1 MIGLGFLA
9 GWGSLAALSMATN
22 RDLLSPA
29 KFYLLVC
36 GVFFLDIFVSEYS
49 SPVYWTY
56 GAILL
61 IGAVAVLLEACYP
74 LPVRNVPLEVVAV
87 PAGRTLVAVAGIWLI
102 TLIPLV
108 SQLYL
113 VHHFG
118 GIVRY
123 MASIN
128 LRVLAWRELGMFRA
142 AIGSIT
148 IIHMVYL
155 VIAIRSTRF
164 GWAHRALYTGHLA
177 IAVVLGAFSA
187 SRSSLLWNFVLLA
200 VVYHFL
206 KRPIRFRFVV
216 IAVAVVLP
224 LATLLN
230 VARRGVGWSPREG
243 LQTGLHEREWGVD
256 SEDFF
261 TYGTNPLRLLYSR
274 EPPPPQYGLT
284 YATAV
289 TTLVPRRIWP
299 NKPEPGGLIFTREYT
314 DDRWR
319 GLSALAAGI
328 IAESVLNFGWYGIP
342 VGFGIMLLVVFGNY
356 AFYRK
361 LRSGPDGARHT
372 LRVMVYA
379 VVVPSTCMLLYMD
392 FSNTGITMITRL
404 SVLGMLH
411 LALVSKM
418 LRPLPLAT
426 PVRPRAA

>member
-1 MIGLGFLA
+1 MIGLGLFA
-9 GWGSLAALSMATN
+9 VWGSLAALSMATN

-36 GVFFLDIFVSEYS
+36 GVFFLDIFISEYS
-49 SPVYWTY
+49 PLVYWTY

-74 LPVRNVPLEVVAV
+74 LPERNDPLESVVV
-87 PAGRTLVAVAGIWLI
+87 PAGRTLVAVAGIWLV
-102 TLIPLV
+102 TLIPLL

-113 VHHFG
+113 VYHFG

-148 IIHMVYL
+148 IIHLVYL
-155 VIAIRSTRF
+155 VIAIRSTSF
-164 GWAHRALYTGHLA
+164 GWGHRALYAAHLA
-177 IAVVLGAFSA
+177 IVVVLGAFSG

-200 VVYHFL
+200 VVFHFL

-216 IAVAVVLP
+216 ISVAVILP
-224 LATLLN
+224 LAALLN
-230 VARRGVGWSPREG
+230 VARKGVSWSPREG
-243 LQTGLHEREWGVD
+243 LQTGLHDRDWAVD

-274 EPPPPQYGLT
+274 EPPPPQWGMT

-299 NKPEPGGLIFTREYT
+299 GKPEPGGVIFTREYT
-314 DDRWR
+314 GDRWR

-342 VGFGIMLLVVFGNY
+342 VGFGIMLFVVFGNF

-379 VVVPSTCMLLYMD
+379 VVVPGTCMLLYMD
-392 FSNTGITMITRL
+392 FSTAGISMITRL
-404 SVLGMLH
+404 CMLGMLY
-411 LALVSKM
+411 LALVSRM
-418 LRPLPLAT
+418 LRPLPPSA
-426 PVRPRAA
+426 PVAVGPA